1 MPLNLTQ
8 AQTQKG
14 QSSSEVVE
22 ARKQMIADFE
32 SKYFKLSTLL
42 KERLLV
48 TTDEKFTRKLDEMI
62 YYATNGSVYTFA
74 K

>member
-8 AQTQKG
+8 TQTQEG

-22 ARKQMIADFE
+22 ARKQMIVDFE

-42 KERLLV
+42 KDRLLV
-48 TTDEKFTRKLDEMI
+48 TTDERFTNKLNEMT